1 MANIEEENAQLRAE
15 LAVMKEDLA
24 KAHDTMSTLMV
35 AQEQPATAIPLSTV
49 ASDPRFT
56 MPNGRP
62 YGLLAFYAPNTAAG
76 ASGVAN
82 QGPIPTTT
90 VTPANTFMPQVTTVV
105 TDPIVHTV
113 QQVIDVDTP
122 HGQDPIVE
130 AMREQLRE
138 LAGELREVKV
148 SRESGVSAKARDL
161 CLVSRFE
168 IPKKFKV
175 PDFDKYNGS
184 SCPHNHVI
192 RYIRKMANY
201 ADNDA
206 LMIHCFQDSL
216 AEDAAD
222 WYTGLSKDNI
232 HTFEEL
238 AAAFESH
245 YEFNTRL
252 KPNRDSL
259 KSLSQKSDET
269 FREYAQRW
277 RGAAARVS
285 PRLDEEELTQTF
297 LKTLKKEYKE
307 RMIVSAPNN
316 FSDMV
321 TMGTRLEE
329 AVREGIIVFEKGESS
344 TNAPKK
350 YGNGH
355 HKRKESEVGM
365 VSGN

>member
-1 MANIEEENAQLRAE
+1 MSALMA
-15 LAVMKEDLA
+15 
-24 KAHDTMSTLMV
+24 
-35 AQEQPATAIPLSTV
+35 AQEQPATSVPVTAEMIPSVPVSTV
-49 ASDPRFT
+49 TSDARFA
-56 MPNGRP
+56 MPNGHP
-62 YGLLAFYAPNTAAG
+62 YGLSAFYAPNTAAG
-76 ASGVAN
+76 ISGAAN

-90 VTPANTFMPQVTTVV
+90 LTHTNTAMPQVTTVV
-105 TDPIVHTV
+105 TEPVVHDV
-113 QQVIDVDTP
+113 RQVIDVDTP
-122 HGQDPIVE
+122 RGQDPIVE

-138 LAGELREVKV
+138 LTEELREVKAN
-148 SRESGVSAKARDL
+148 RGNGVSAKARDL
-161 CLVSRFE
+161 CLVSQFE
-168 IPKKFKV
+168 VPKKFKA

-192 RYIRKMANY
+192 RYVRKMANY
-201 ADNDA
+201 ADKDA

-216 AEDAAD
+216 TEDAAD

-259 KSLSQKSDET
+259 KSLSQKADET

-277 RGAAARVS
+277 RGAPTRVS

-344 TNAPKK
+344 ASAPK
-350 YGNGH
+350 
-355 HKRKESEVGM
+355 SM
-365 VSGN
+365 VMATTRGRNPK